1 MAPMSEDP
9 ADIEEVRRRL
19 QELQRRNRGKI
30 RWQIGRHTAE
40 MAIDALE
47 GPRESW
53 RPHGKQRRRKRWKR
67 LL

>member
-1 MAPMSEDP
+1 MGDDP
-9 ADIEEVRRRL
+9 AEIDEVRRRL
-19 QELQRRNRGKI
+19 QELQRRKRGGI

-47 GPRESW
+47 SPRKTW